1 MRLEGIHHITAITGD
16 APRNVEFYVGTLG
29 LRMVKRTVNQDDPG
43 VYHLFYGDEHGRPG
57 ADLTFFEY
65 PGAAPGRTGP
75 GMVHTVE
82 WRVASDEAVAFWED
96 RLRAEGVE
104 PVREGERLRF
114 ADPEGLH
121 HELVID
127 TGDEEP
133 LIAEAPD
140 VPREMALRGFAG
152 ARAHPGGDPAMA
164 RALLERAL
172 EFEPLG
178 EDGWRVA
185 GEQRS
190 SSFVFDPPPAT
201 AGRQGAGSVH
211 HIAFASTPADHL
223 AWRERVLEIGL
234 RPTPVIDRFYF
245 RSIYFQTPMGI
256 LFELATTDPGFA
268 VDEPEEHLGE
278 RLSLP
283 PAFEHLREQVERILT
298 PLPDPRAARARS
310 RGA

>member
-1 MRLEGIHHITAITGD
+1 MRFEGIHHITAITGD

-82 WRVASDEAVAFWED
+82 WRVGSDEAVAFWED

-104 PVREGERLRF
+104 ADREGGRLRF

-127 TGDEEP
+127 ASGEEP

-140 VPREMALRGFAG
+140 VPPEMALWGFAG
-152 ARAHPGGDPAMA
+152 ARAHAGGDLASA
-164 RALLERAL
+164 RALLERGM

-178 EDGWRVA
+178 DDRWRVA
-185 GEQRS
+185 GAQRS
-190 SSFVFDPPPAT
+190 SIFVLDPPPAT
-201 AGRQGAGSVH
+201 EGRQGAGSVH

-223 AWRERVLEIGL
+223 AWRERLLEVGL

-245 RSIYFQTPMGI
+245 RSIYFHTPMGI

-283 PAFEHLREQVERILT
+283 PAFEQLREQVERILT
-298 PLPDPRAARARS
+298 PLPDPRGARARPTD
-310 RGA
+310 A